1 MCCPWETLRR
11 TYGLNWPSFWYLVLY
26 FFILQYIRSF
36 KKYKWAQK
44 RIKHLGLNWTKEVKD
59 LYTENCKTLLK
70 EMKDKNK
77 RKDIP
82 CSWIGRLNI
91 KIILLKV
98 IYRFTCNLYQN
109 PNNNFFLQK
118 QKNPYWN
125 SWGIT
130 RNPKSQNNPEKEQS
144 WRTQT

>member
-1 MCCPWETLRR
+1 M
-11 TYGLNWPSFWYLVLY
+11 
-26 FFILQYIRSF
+26 
-36 KKYKWAQK
+36 
-44 RIKHLGLNWTKEVKD
+44 
-59 LYTENCKTLLK
+59 YTENCKTLLK

-118 QKNPYWN
+118 QKNPY
-125 SWGIT
+125 
-130 RNPKSQNNPEKEQS
+130 
-144 WRTQT
+144 